1 MHPGPVDPFNFKATE
16 MRGKERTLMF
26 HVYILASSGR
36 RIDYHRA
43 MWLMDRKLLVK
54 AKANSIVDLQES
66 LALYHAALEGRGLPY
81 RSGPPTSQEIK
92 QNEWER
98 YTSLH
103 YTKYGEDFEPDVS
116 PIWDS

>member
-1 MHPGPVDPFNFKATE
+1 
-16 MRGKERTLMF
+16 MF
-26 HVYILASSGR
+26 HSYVLASSGR

-43 MWLMDRKLLVK
+43 MWLMDRTLLVK

-81 RSGPPTSQEIK
+81 RSGPPTSQEIM

-98 YTSLH
+98 YASLH
-103 YTKYGEDFEPDVS
+103 YRKYGEHFEPDVS
-116 PIWDS
+116 LTWDT